1 MVKEEEKAVFVCELD
16 KLHIEYRKCTDLSV
30 RFRIEEDISLLQQ
43 ALTITELG
51 PDE

>member
-30 RFRIEEDISLLQQ
+30 RFQIGEDISLLQQ
-43 ALTITELG
+43 ALTNTE
-51 PDE
+51 PETEE